1 MLRVTTYDD
10 FLKIALYTRLKLMTM
25 QLTER
30 EAMTIV
36 KARKVG
42 KIQRLTRYAFLAV
55 LVALFMLAT
64 DGLIDV
70 YDFRAITLVLA
81 VKILLEPFS
90 QLPSYQDL
98 VSLLEKK
105 VSESGRAI
113 EALAEAKS
121 GSI

>member
-1 MLRVTTYDD
+1 
-10 FLKIALYTRLKLMTM
+10 M

-36 KARKVG
+36 RARKYG
-42 KIQRLTRYAFLAV
+42 KIQRVTRYIILAV
-55 LVALFMLAT
+55 LLALFVLST

-81 VKILLEPFS
+81 IKILLEPYS

-98 VSLLEKK
+98 VGLLEKK
-105 VSESGRAI
+105 VSESGNAI

-121 GSI
+121 GST